1 METVVESDSE
11 EQDRGGETE
20 EEEEDDREPM
30 KMEKSVSASQELQ
43 VNSPDQI
50 RLLAIADNFQ
60 RQYSLL
66 YPDRKPLLLCP
77 VNECG
82 VSLPELFAW
91 EGCASF
97 VADFLS
103 LDPLEP
109 PVDLP
114 RYLFS
119 SSSVLQNQS
128 ATCFESATLLCS
140 LLLGNHYDAYCVSG
154 YAVRE
159 MCLMDRSLQ
168 ECPLLDTQVKGKTS
182 EEEPQEN
189 KYTVKPLREMKSR
202 FLTQLEKKKQEAEA
216 ALLHKQ
222 KLQEP
227 PADPLRGLR
236 VHCWVLVLSGSR
248 SVRENFF
255 IDPLSGNSYPSEDV
269 NFLGIESVW
278 NNLNYYVN
286 MQDCRDGCADMVYDL
301 EDIKLWEPDEQ
312 QLQVFEMP
320 RSWVSYVNISK
331 KDLES
336 RWPGRQ
342 EVTRYRKAKLE
353 KFAVYLSQ
361 DGLRVV
367 SSEKRPPGGEG
378 DQRGGQIHHRAL
390 QTWKTF
396 PPFMYTSN
404 STDTEREME
413 FSSDRGEDLLRRVE
427 SSDEMTESFEG
438 RRDFLYCRHVV
449 FKPQIKLPREDLES
463 HLKVREIEKI
473 VERFRRDGAKPA
485 SEDVAE
491 RVFLL
496 NERRIELTYHLE
508 DHRFIPSKR
517 SFIKPLEA
525 TDKEKAEDFR
535 LDMVSSFQVDPSEKP
550 LKTLTLYQM
559 LMSLMKGEEEVVLQV
574 RNSKKEVQEIVDCR
588 EQEEEDLHLH
598 LSPWTTSG
606 VTQARSQRE
615 EMERLDAEERRW
627 IQEKE
632 KDVLAPLL
640 LRLNDTETLSAGDAK
655 QIHQDCLSGF
665 KQRLVEQANLIQER
679 YEKETQELQRK
690 QRSFQKNQL
699 HMTKGQEKDYQTYC
713 TEKILRI
720 NAQGSSSSQ
729 VQSSG
734 SEAEARPSTGASPAL
749 LSQASFKMKTP
760 PDRSGITFEVG
771 AQLEARDRHKKWY
784 AATIEEIDFE
794 KERIQTFVSGTKVL
808 ACWTDCR
815 FYPAKI
821 LRVNK
826 DDSYKVRFYDGV
838 VLTVKPTKIKPFKEK
853 SRPKKSAVGSE
864 GWEEGESEEE
874 GEERKEEE
882 EEMEERKEETTSE
895 TKEGDEEEE
904 RKAEPS
910 SSHPPAKKKTDEGR
924 SSGAQSQPIT
934 ADSAPLLPLTPPP
947 ATETSCWSVSPTCPP
962 LTDSAESHGD
972 KEPAPS
978 HPLH

>member
-30 KMEKSVSASQELQ
+30 KMEKSVSAFQELHLKVDELCPESYR

-82 VSLPELFAW
+82 VKKFVSMTLRPTPTVFPELFAW

-168 ECPLLDTQVKGKTS
+168 ECPLLDTQVKGKIS

-222 KLQEP
+222 KLQEETEQP

-301 EDIKLWEPDEQ
+301 EDMKLWEPVLYGATSKKQLILEVSKKKIMSKYTNNDEDEQ
-312 QLQVFEMP
+312 QLRVFEMP

-342 EVTRYRKAKLE
+342 EVIRYRKAKLE

-361 DGLRVV
+361 DGLVTRLTRYKDLDCTEVV
-367 SSEKRPPGGEG
+367 MVRELYHQRNDHLVEREINEVDKFTTERFRRGRPF
-378 DQRGGQIHHRAL
+378 HLLFHR
-390 QTWKTF
+390 
-396 PPFMYTSN
+396 YTSN

-449 FKPQIKLPREDLES
+449 FKPQIKLSREDLES

-473 VERFRRDGAKPA
+473 VERFRRDRAKPA

-517 SFIKPLEA
+517 SFIKPREA
-525 TDKEKAEDFR
+525 TDKEKAEAFR

-627 IQEKE
+627 IKEKE

-690 QRSFQKNQL
+690 QQSFQKNQL

-720 NAQGSSSSQ
+720 N
-729 VQSSG
+729 V
-734 SEAEARPSTGASPAL
+734 
-749 LSQASFKMKTP
+749 
-760 PDRSGITFEVG
+760 
-771 AQLEARDRHKKWY
+771 
-784 AATIEEIDFE
+784 
-794 KERIQTFVSGTKVL
+794 
-808 ACWTDCR
+808 
-815 FYPAKI
+815 
-821 LRVNK
+821 
-826 DDSYKVRFYDGV
+826 
-838 VLTVKPTKIKPFKEK
+838 
-853 SRPKKSAVGSE
+853 
-864 GWEEGESEEE
+864 
-874 GEERKEEE
+874 
-882 EEMEERKEETTSE
+882 
-895 TKEGDEEEE
+895 
-904 RKAEPS
+904 
-910 SSHPPAKKKTDEGR
+910 AKKRLKMHKE
-924 SSGAQSQPIT
+924 A
-934 ADSAPLLPLTPPP
+934 APHKYKALDQRLKRDPRLAPHLLY
-947 ATETSCWSVSPTCPP
+947 
-962 LTDSAESHGD
+962 
-972 KEPAPS
+972 
-978 HPLH
+978 